1 MRVEAIRTEKGFL
14 IPMTDEF
21 RNIKQNKIMLN
32 IQFMVQKQIDEDY
45 SSLDRL
51 IGLCETGKKN
61 ASVNHDEIIY
71 RGKEKDD
78 LY

>member
-14 IPMTDEF
+14 IPVIDEF
-21 RNIKQNKIMLN
+21 RNIKHEKILLN
-32 IQFMVQKQIDEDY
+32 IQFVEQKQTGDDY
-45 SSLDRL
+45 SPLDRL

-61 ASVNHDEIIY
+61 ASVNHDKIIY
-71 RGKEKDD
+71 SGKEKDD